1 MKVKARRN
9 TRRNTQRN
17 TLGILLFLLP
27 VLTLYAMY
35 FLWPLGFIFVTSTLK
50 WNGISRPEFLGLGN
64 YIANFRNSTF
74 LLSLK
79 NNFIWL
85 FSNGILQIGMA
96 AVVALI
102 LARHPRGWRF
112 LRTVY
117 FLPNVIS
124 QVAIAMMW
132 KALYNAEYGAINQF
146 LVAIGLENLTRNWL
160 GEIGTALP
168 SVIIQQIFY
177 IGYFMIIILA
187 SVMTIPE
194 SLYEAAEIDG
204 ASVLQQEFYITIP
217 MIKEILVTA
226 ATLAMA
232 YGLRHFEATFLL
244 TDGGP
249 ANRTSVLGIM
259 LYKRLGALR
268 YGQAASIS
276 ATLVILGLIMIVLI
290 RSTVGRRSSAD
301 ELSQ

>member
-1 MKVKARRN
+1 MKIQSR
-9 TRRNTQRN
+9 RN
-17 TLGILLFLLP
+17 TLGILIFLLP
-27 VLTLYAMY
+27 VLTLYVMY

-50 WNGISRPEFLGLGN
+50 WNGVSRPEFLGAGN
-64 YIANFRNSTF
+64 YIDNFRNSTF

-79 NNFIWL
+79 NNIIWL

-102 LARHPRGWRF
+102 LARRPRGWRF

-146 LVAIGLENLTRNWL
+146 LVKIGLEHLTRNWL

-168 SVIIQQIFY
+168 AVIVQQIFY

-187 SVMTIPE
+187 SVMTIPD

-204 ASVLQQEFYITIP
+204 ASVLQQELHITIP

-226 ATLAMA
+226 VTLAMA

-268 YGQAASIS
+268 YGRAASIS

-290 RSTVGRRSSAD
+290 RGTVGRRSSAD

>member
-1 MKVKARRN
+1 MKIRSR
-9 TRRNTQRN
+9 RN

-27 VLTLYAMY
+27 VLTLYVMY

-50 WNGISRPEFLGLGN
+50 WNGVSPPEFLGAGN
-64 YIANFRNSTF
+64 YIDNFRNSTF

-79 NNFIWL
+79 NNIIWL

-102 LARHPRGWRF
+102 LARRPRGWRF

-132 KALYNAEYGAINQF
+132 RALYNAEYGAINQF
-146 LVAIGLENLTRNWL
+146 LVKIGLEHLTRNWL

-168 SVIIQQIFY
+168 AVIIQQIFY

-187 SVMTIPE
+187 SVMTIPD

-204 ASVLQQEFYITIP
+204 ASVLQQELHITIP

-226 ATLAMA
+226 VTLAMA

-268 YGQAASIS
+268 YGRAASIS

-290 RSTVGRRSSAD
+290 RGTVGRRSSAD